1 MPSTP
6 ATASAA
12 IDTDM
17 SGDYLMTHLSAEL
30 RRLRES
36 YLDHILELYLL
47 ETNGNLI
54 DFYGFRKR
62 LTAAELIQYLRSASQ
77 QKPIP
82 DDEIQELISLKL
94 SLDVSHQSRQ
104 SADGMAFG
112 DHSSPAPSPASFAAA
127 AAQVMAASNAA
138 SSSALAVASAPCDQS
153 AISTTSLPSP
163 AITQPPVVLS
173 PLTPLTPKTSHSLP
187 PLGPTLTPV
196 LSQTASQSGNRSAG
210 QAVSP
215 RHPTRQHSI
224 SSFYD
229 TALGTQDQI
238 VEKAKQE
245 AHVVQRVAELRKN
258 GLWSGRRLPKVQE
271 PMRRKTHWDY
281 LLEEMQWLAT
291 DFAQERKWKKAAAK
305 KCAKMVM
312 KYHSDKQCFA
322 ERAEREE
329 LLRMK
334 KIASNIAKQVKT
346 FWSDVEKVFE
356 AKQEVRLKE
365 KRKKLHDMHL
375 NLIVDKADRYT
386 ERLTAEFGKSLTTSD
401 SVASD
406 EPIDNEFEPE
416 NSESDDEETI
426 AKEEEEVGVGD
437 GVSEIELL
445 QKESEIPLED
455 LLPKGLIEGSVGE
468 TTEDPIERED
478 NDFKVSDEELVED
491 EEETIEQEEEKEGAI
506 DHSAELKELD
516 DDMNVPIEELLA
528 KMYGSVDRSE
538 LDSDDDDI
546 DEESEEVDNTASEEC
561 DDEVSDE
568 EDMSTEEEGG
578 EIGMEF
584 LINPDANHSIRKPLI
599 EEVTD
604 EKKPTIGPN
613 REITDIAG
621 DAESLQPKGINL
633 STVKVCTNVPFLIK
647 HELREYQH
655 IGLDWLAAM
664 QDKKLNGILADE
676 MGLGKTIQTIAL
688 IAHLA
693 TEKGIWGPHLI
704 VVPTSVM
711 LNWEMEFKKWCPA
724 LKILTYYGSPK
735 ERKLKRQGWTKP
747 NQFHVCITSY
757 KLVIQDHTSFRRKKW
772 KYLILDEAQHI
783 KNFKSQRWQMLLNFN
798 TSRRLLLTGT
808 PLQNNLM
815 ELWSLMHFLMPNVFQ
830 SHKEFKDWFVNPVTG
845 MVEGNSEYN
854 EGLIRRLHKVL
865 RPFLL
870 RRLKCD
876 VEKQLPKKYEHV
888 VMCHLSKRQRFL
900 YEEFMSLRK
909 TKETLMSGNFLSVIN
924 ILMQLRKVC
933 NHPNLFDPRPTVS
946 PFMFEPL
953 TYETASLV
961 TTALDYDPL
970 RNVNLNSLNL
980 ILSDLSFSL
989 SAFAHHR
996 IVRFM
1001 TSPELIQEIDSA
1013 PEPPPKC
1020 PRGKIR
1026 LQIRTSTM
1034 HSANQSPK
1042 PLPNP
1047 PSLPSFPATHRN
1059 SDQKFLMS
1067 PISKTPT
1074 TPTTTSSAD
1083 GNRVAIPLGRLVQ
1096 TPTGPH
1102 ILLRTSTATPVSST
1116 IPQSIVKQSP
1126 MRQIIVRAV
1135 TPNAVGAANSQESVS
1150 SINRSA
1156 SVSYRKPSLLAKQ
1169 LSERKDKLTFL
1180 SRINQRKCCATALYA
1195 SDLIEVST
1203 INNSPKYLTRSVPFG
1218 SNVYSI
1224 GNGYLNALL
1233 APHYSEHRKHH
1244 SMFTDSL
1251 NDMIKTPDKVVD
1263 ELKEVLRRFICI
1275 VPRVMT
1281 SPVRLHASHLPPS
1294 KRTSIETLSAQL
1306 SHHLSDRLDV
1316 LQIPVSQMRTQFPE
1330 LRLIQYDCGKLQTL
1344 NRLLWDLKTGQHR
1357 VLIFTQMS
1365 RMLDIF
1371 EQFLNHNG
1379 HTYLRLDGTT
1389 KIEQRQALMERFNA
1403 DKRIFCFILSTRS
1416 GGVGVNLT
1424 GADTVIF
1431 YDSDWNPTMDAQA
1444 QDRCHRIG
1452 QTRDVHIY
1460 RLISEMTI
1468 EENIL
1473 KKAQQK
1479 KLLGSLAIEGG
1490 NFTTAFFKQNAI
1502 QELFGIDLPSTDGQ
1516 SVAPISAPPVDEMD
1530 PNFDLQLEQA
1540 LGTVEEDNDVAAAKT
1555 AGAEAAAEF
1564 AEFDENIPLDVDN
1577 REEEK
1582 SPEEEKIDEII
1593 HQLTPVEKYAMKLLE
1608 VLQES
1613 VSFEQLKQA
1622 EEEIEAHKQE
1632 WELRRIDAEK
1642 DDALR
1647 REEAMDEDREP
1658 LLTVHREDAYNQ
1670 LTPVEKYA
1678 MKLLEVLQESVS
1690 FEQLKQAE
1698 EEIEAHKQE
1707 WELRRIDAEKDD
1719 ALRREEAMDEDRE
1732 PLLTVHREDAYNQV
1746 YISYNGYEQM
1756 PIWAPPTPPQD
1767 ENDLYIDYS
1776 LGFLYEQTPM
1786 PESLLP
1792 PIYVPKESNKRLKLD
1807 TTIARKQKA
1816 RKEEGFN
1823 IPRSL
1828 FDRPSTSIIKI
1839 RRELILQKMKIVVI
1853 SGPENAAIHRT
1864 LNALSQSVVMPP
1876 APPVPPAVHKAAQLY
1891 SASPLQESIPKWAV
1905 HEDWAVLHVLQYF
1918 QDVPQNLAVI
1928 SPGHQPNWDLV
1939 SDVVNLLSCNYRSP
1953 KLCRYHYDT
1962 GIVPREE
1969 GKSVAESST
1978 PKPKQKKLKGGPTPP
1993 ITSGTA
1999 APVPPTASTSSASKA
2014 NAVTPPTR
2022 PIKTSQLIVEDN
2034 NLTFSQLYNQRFETI
2049 KQIANKRT
2057 PTLKHMFINPTAK
2070 NPKHIALLSESGIN
2084 FEQPISPIQV
2094 AINRAERI
2102 SREKQKAMAEQQL
2115 AARQLQQQM
2124 QQKQQ
2129 QSTQIK
2135 TILSQNTNIQTS
2147 QQQLTQAISAKMS
2160 AINQSTIAK
2169 GAVVSQGMPTTAAA
2183 VSQLNLSK
2191 ALSHA
2196 NITSQ
2201 QLPQPILSQI
2211 SVSPQQIGSTTV
2223 TNTDGSQ
2230 QTCSVVSVATLP
2242 PQVHSKIMA
2251 VSPVNQIG
2259 GHPIGNRMATPNQ
2272 QIYKQIFLRHQQQ
2285 QQHVQRQPQPQQQI
2299 QMQAIPQ
2306 AKQMSTIAVG
2316 QQQRFQITATVA
2328 QSPIHTTTQSLI
2340 GTQSG
2345 VKALAQTNVVST
2357 MPVSVPMSG
2366 TPQRI
2371 GTTTTTTGKPM
2382 QQIITRTITDPVQMA
2397 QIIKRQQMSQQS
2409 SGNLPILVHQPSASH
2424 PTQASQSQTQLLQNP
2439 VTFVKTLSSPAT
2451 LSTQSLTIP
2460 ITMAGMNI
2468 FTSPVTK
2475 VMSPTASGATT
2486 TAITSVSATQLRQIQ
2501 LLQQK
2506 RPQQS
2511 PQQIIQ
2517 QQQQLQSQLSQ
2528 QLGQQTQQKVTAAT
2542 IAGAQVKG
2550 TAQIQSSPVGTFQIL
2565 HQSSPAGQSTPQ
2577 AGKHLPTTVTMQQLQ
2592 QAINKGFV
2600 LPQNISH
2607 AIHVSQAGA
2616 STTAGAT
2623 LIQQSLLQAVAQS
2636 KTTQVIESSQHTAP
2650 IAVTQIT
2657 PNQQTVKHIQV
2668 VSSGGPQAAAGSATV
2683 APKSIIISGQPT
2695 ILQTTSLQSQ
2705 PQTVTFAIRAA
2716 QSAGVPQTQTV
2727 SSAQIITTESSN
2739 VANTSTTGAIKME
2752 VDVKEE
2758 GDANS
2763 GQNSRQS
2770 PYATR
2775 HRNTKN

>member
-1 MPSTP
+1 MAKSFSKVLNFFVDHELYTSEVNILYNYNVHSVAQNPRKP
-6 ATASAA
+6 PPE
-12 IDTDM
+12 M
-17 SGDYLMTHLSAEL
+17 SDNYLTNHLSGEL
-30 RRLRES
+30 KRLRES

-62 LTAAELIQYLRSASQ
+62 LTANELIQYLRTTSQ
-77 QKPIP
+77 HQNKPLP
-82 DDEIQELISLKL
+82 EDEISELIGLKS
-94 SLDVSHQSRQ
+94 SLDVSHQKQSDSTVAVGADHSLPSTPTTAAGAHGFAIEHHMPSGLPPTPSTPLSGSQ
-104 SADGMAFG
+104 SADPTTL
-112 DHSSPAPSPASFAAA
+112 SSPT
-127 AAQVMAASNAA
+127 
-138 SSSALAVASAPCDQS
+138 L
-153 AISTTSLPSP
+153 
-163 AITQPPVVLS
+163 
-173 PLTPLTPKTSHSLP
+173 PKTSQ
-187 PLGPTLTPV
+187 TLT
-196 LSQTASQSGNRSAG
+196 TAMIPSTPSAVPTPSNRTAGNQLIPG
-210 QAVSP
+210 SP
-215 RHPTRQHSI
+215 RPPNTRNTTLASTI
-224 SSFYD
+224 SAIYD
-229 TALGTQDQI
+229 TSIGTQDQI
-238 VEKAKQE
+238 VEKARQE
-245 AHVVQRVAELRKN
+245 AYVVQRVAELRKN

-305 KCAKMVM
+305 KCAKMVV

-375 NLIVDKADRYT
+375 NFIVDKADRYT
-386 ERLTAEFGKSLTTSD
+386 ERLTQELGKTLSTTSD
-401 SVASD
+401 SVTEEAV
-406 EPIDNEFEPE
+406 EDNEFQPE

-455 LLPKGLIEGSVGE
+455 LLPKEIMDGSVDESVVEFG
-468 TTEDPIERED
+468 DRED
-478 NDFKVSDEELVED
+478 LEFKVSDEELVED
-491 EEETIEQEEEKEGAI
+491 EEDTIEEEEKIEGKV
-506 DHSAELKELD
+506 DHSSELKDLD
-516 DDMNVPIEELLA
+516 EDMNIPIEELLA
-528 KMYGSVDRSE
+528 KMYGSADKSE
-538 LDSDDDDI
+538 LDSDDDMECD
-546 DEESEEVDNTASEEC
+546 DEESEVGDNTTECEE
-561 DDEVSDE
+561 EMSD
-568 EDMSTEEEGG
+568 EDMSTEEEAG

-584 LINPDANHSIRKPLI
+584 LINPDANEAINKPLI
-599 EEVTD
+599 EEISD
-604 EKKPTIGPN
+604 DKSAKPTVGPN
-613 REITDIAG
+613 REITDIAAG
-621 DAESLQPKGINL
+621 AESLQPKGYNL
-633 STVKVCTNVPFLIK
+633 STVKVCTKVPFLLK

-688 IAHLA
+688 IGHLA
-693 TEKGIWGPHLI
+693 CEKGIWGPHLI

-757 KLVIQDHTSFRRKKW
+757 KLVIQDHASFRRKKW

-888 VMCHLSKRQRFL
+888 VMCRLSKRQRFL
-900 YEEFMSLRK
+900 YEEFMSQRK

-946 PFMFEPL
+946 PFMAEPL

-961 TTALDYDPL
+961 TTALDYDPFSH
-970 RNVNLNSLNL
+970 VNLRSLNL
-980 ILSDLSFSL
+980 VLSDLSFTL

-1001 TSPELIQEIDSA
+1001 SSPELIQEIDST
-1013 PEPPPKC
+1013 PEPPPPC

-1034 HSANQSPK
+1034 HSANPSSSQASSP
-1042 PLPNP
+1042 
-1047 PSLPSFPATHRN
+1047 STPANRN
-1059 SDQKFLMS
+1059 TEQKFLMTS
-1067 PISKTPT
+1067 TSSKST
-1074 TPTTTSSAD
+1074 TTTTSSTD

-1102 ILLRTSTATPVSST
+1102 ILLRTSTGTPISST
-1116 IPQSIVKQSP
+1116 IPQSMVSKQSP

-1135 TPNAVGAANSQESVS
+1135 SPNVVGVANSQDSVNPLS
-1150 SINRSA
+1150 RSA
-1156 SVSYRKPSLLAKQ
+1156 SSSFRKQSLVSKQ
-1169 LSERKDKLTFL
+1169 SAERKEKLSFL
-1180 SRINQRKCCATALYA
+1180 SRLNQRKCCATALYA

-1203 INNSPKYLTRSVPFG
+1203 INDSYKYLTNTVPFG
-1218 SNVYSI
+1218 SNVFNI
-1224 GNGYLNALL
+1224 GNGYLHTLL
-1233 APHYSEHRKHH
+1233 APNTSEHRKHFWK
-1244 SMFTDSL
+1244 FTDALSDL
-1251 NDMIKTPDKVVD
+1251 IKTPDKIVED
-1263 ELKEVLRRFICI
+1263 LKEMLTRFICI
-1275 VPRVMT
+1275 VPRVM
-1281 SPVRLHASHLPPS
+1281 SAPIRLHASHMPPS
-1294 KRTSIETLSAQL
+1294 KKAHIEALSSRL
-1306 SHHLSDRLDV
+1306 SRHLLDRLDV
-1316 LQIPVSQMRTQFPE
+1316 LQIPYSQMRTQFPE
-1330 LRLIQYDCGKLQTL
+1330 LRLIQYDCGKLQIL
-1344 NRLLWDLKTGQHR
+1344 NDLLWRLKTGSHR

-1416 GGVGVNLT
+1416 GGIGVNLT

-1479 KLLGSLAIEGG
+1479 KLLGSVAIEGG

-1502 QELFGIDLPSTDGQ
+1502 QELFGIDLPSIECPTET
-1516 SVAPISAPPVDEMD
+1516 VAPIAAAVEELSPDILD
-1530 PNFDLQLEQA
+1530 SQLELA
-1540 LGTVEEDNDVAAAKT
+1540 LGTVEEANDVAAAKT
-1555 AGAEAAAEF
+1555 AGAEAEAEF
-1564 AEFDENIPLDVDN
+1564 AEFDENIPIDTEN
-1577 REEEK
+1577 KEEEK
-1582 SPEEEKIDEII
+1582 SPEEERIDEII
-1593 HQLTPVEKYAMKLLE
+1593 GQMTSVEKYAMKLLG

-1632 WELRRIDAEK
+1632 WELRRIEAEK
-1642 DDALR
+1642 DEER
-1647 REEAMDEDREP
+1647 RRQEAMEVDREP
-1658 LLTVHREDAYNQ
+1658 ILTC
-1670 LTPVEKYA
+1670 
-1678 MKLLEVLQESVS
+1678 
-1690 FEQLKQAE
+1690 
-1698 EEIEAHKQE
+1698 
-1707 WELRRIDAEKDD
+1707 
-1719 ALRREEAMDEDRE
+1719 
-1732 PLLTVHREDAYNQV
+1732 HREDAYNQV
-1746 YISYNGYEQM
+1746 NKRANSRANNNALNTNHNRKVNSSLNQNDSKVKAMSNDVNRRQQQVYISYNGFEQM

-1776 LGFLYEQTPM
+1776 LGFLYEQNPM
-1786 PESLLP
+1786 PESQLP

-1823 IPRSL
+1823 IPRSV
-1828 FDRPSTSIIKI
+1828 FDRPSTAIIKI
-1839 RRELILQKMKIVVI
+1839 RRELILQKLKIVVVT
-1853 SGPENAAIHRT
+1853 GPENAAIHRT
-1864 LNALSQSVVMPP
+1864 LSSLHPSVALPPSGPIP
-1876 APPVPPAVHKAAQLY
+1876 APVHKAAQVF
-1891 SASPLQESIPKWAV
+1891 SGPLQDSIPKWAV
-1905 HEDWAVLHVLQYF
+1905 HEDWAVLQVLQYF
-1918 QDVPQNLAVI
+1918 QDLPLNLVVI

-1939 SDVVNLLSCNYRSP
+1939 SDVVNLISCNYRSP
-1953 KLCRYHYDT
+1953 KLCRYHYEVA
-1962 GIVPREE
+1962 IVPREE
-1969 GKSVAESST
+1969 GKPVTDTST
-1978 PKPKQKKLKGGPTPP
+1978 PKPKQKKLKGLPTPP
-1993 ITSGTA
+1993 NTSG
-1999 APVPPTASTSSASKA
+1999 PTSGPQAVSTPSTSITKA
-2014 NAVTPPTR
+2014 NTTTPSSR

-2034 NLTFSQLYNQRFETI
+2034 NLTFSQLCNQRFETI

-2057 PTLKHMFINPTAK
+2057 PTLKHMFTNPTAK

-2084 FEQPISPIQV
+2084 FEQPLTPIQV
-2094 AINRAERI
+2094 AVNRAERI

-2160 AINQSTIAK
+2160 AINQATITK
-2169 GAVVSQGMPTTAAA
+2169 GVAPGPTTMAAPNVTATA
-2183 VSQLNLSK
+2183 VSQLSLNK
-2191 ALSHA
+2191 ALSQVGVG
-2196 NITSQ
+2196 SQ
-2201 QLPQPILSQI
+2201 PLPQPILSQI
-2211 SVSPQQIGSTTV
+2211 NVSPQQIGSTTI
-2223 TNTDGSQ
+2223 TNKDGTQ
-2230 QTCSVVSVATLP
+2230 QTCSVVSLATLP
-2242 PQVHSKIMA
+2242 PQVHSKLMAA
-2251 VSPVNQIG
+2251 VSQPVNQIQS
-2259 GHPIGNRMATPNQ
+2259 HQIGSRMATANP
-2272 QIYKQIFLRHQQQ
+2272 QIYKQIFLRQ
-2285 QQHVQRQPQPQQQI
+2285 QQHVQRQPQPQHI
-2299 QMQAIPQ
+2299 QMQAIPTQ
-2306 AKQMSTIAVG
+2306 TAKQLQPNIAVG
-2316 QQQRFQITATVA
+2316 QQPRFQITASVAQPQPTQLLIGSAGSVGLKTSQPNVVTTLPVAVSMAGGPQRITTTTSQITASVA
-2328 QSPIHTTTQSLI
+2328 QSSVQPTQLLINTAGLKTSQPNVVTTLPVAVSMTGGQQRMITTTANQLNASMGQQSVQP
-2340 GTQSG
+2340 TQLLLKTS
-2345 VKALAQTNVVST
+2345 QPNVTTLPVAVS
-2357 MPVSVPMSG
+2357 MAG
-2366 TPQRI
+2366 GQQRI
-2371 GTTTTTTGKPM
+2371 TTTTSTTGKPM
-2382 QQIITRTITDPVQMA
+2382 QQIVTRTITDPAQMA
-2397 QIIKRQQMSQQS
+2397 RLIQRQHQLQLQQG
-2409 SGNLPILVHQPSASH
+2409 SGNLGQTQILVQQSPS
-2424 PTQASQSQTQLLQNP
+2424 QAAQSSQSQTQILQNP
-2439 VTFVKTLSSPAT
+2439 VTFVKTIPSSQA
-2451 LSTQSLTIP
+2451 LATQSLTIP
-2460 ITMAGMNI
+2460 ISMAGMNI
-2468 FTSPVTK
+2468 FTSPVAK
-2475 VMSPTASGATT
+2475 AVSPTASTSATT
-2486 TAITSVSATQLRQIQ
+2486 SASVTGVPGGQQPVRQIQ
-2501 LLQQK
+2501 LLQL
-2506 RPQQS
+2506 RPYF
-2511 PQQIIQ
+2511 
-2517 QQQQLQSQLSQ
+2517 
-2528 QLGQQTQQKVTAAT
+2528 K
-2542 IAGAQVKG
+2542 
-2550 TAQIQSSPVGTFQIL
+2550 
-2565 HQSSPAGQSTPQ
+2565 
-2577 AGKHLPTTVTMQQLQ
+2577 
-2592 QAINKGFV
+2592 
-2600 LPQNISH
+2600 
-2607 AIHVSQAGA
+2607 
-2616 STTAGAT
+2616 
-2623 LIQQSLLQAVAQS
+2623 
-2636 KTTQVIESSQHTAP
+2636 
-2650 IAVTQIT
+2650 
-2657 PNQQTVKHIQV
+2657 
-2668 VSSGGPQAAAGSATV
+2668 
-2683 APKSIIISGQPT
+2683 
-2695 ILQTTSLQSQ
+2695 
-2705 PQTVTFAIRAA
+2705 
-2716 QSAGVPQTQTV
+2716 
-2727 SSAQIITTESSN
+2727 
-2739 VANTSTTGAIKME
+2739 
-2752 VDVKEE
+2752 
-2758 GDANS
+2758 ANS
-2763 GQNSRQS
+2763 
-2770 PYATR
+2770 
-2775 HRNTKN
+2775 NTDTNNKK